1 MASCHTRQYGNEIGH
16 QAIKWLHTTPWMLK
30 ECINFYVPLC
40 PLPYQGLLTLADSKS
55 FPMDMQ
61 NRLSLSIWLGSIA
74 TLLSAPGLL
83 AAETT
88 SPAAT
93 VIIRCAWPGPA
104 TNPDNAPATD
114 GNSACTCVSNGNGST
129 CSCTSGAAT
138 PVNSGSTP
146 IFTVDASSNTPAT
159 LVEHLKTATSCADAR
174 AFTESAS
181 DGARQACTPL
191 ASGSV
196 NALLYSCTVPG
207 TPL

>member
-1 MASCHTRQYGNEIGH
+1 MYTALWI
-16 QAIKWLHTTPWMLK
+16 IK
-30 ECINFYVPLC
+30 ECINFYVPLY
-40 PLPYQGLLTLADSKS
+40 PLPYQGPLTLADSKY
-55 FPMDMQ
+55 FPMNTQ

-74 TLLSAPGLL
+74 TLLSAPGSP
-83 AAETT
+83 AAHAAN
-88 SPAAT
+88 PAAT

-104 TNPDNAPATD
+104 TSTDDVRAPD

-129 CSCTSGAAT
+129 CSCTSGAAP

-146 IFTVDASSNTPAT
+146 VFTVDASSNTPTA

-181 DGARQACTPL
+181 DGTRQACTPL